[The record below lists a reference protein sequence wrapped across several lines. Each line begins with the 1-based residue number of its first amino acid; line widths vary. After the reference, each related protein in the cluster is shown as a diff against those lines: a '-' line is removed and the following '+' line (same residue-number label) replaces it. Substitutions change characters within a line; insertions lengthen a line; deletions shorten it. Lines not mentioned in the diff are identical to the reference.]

1 MSSLRQ
7 VPGASNSTNT
17 SSTSKNTSTTSS
29 TSASAFAG
37 LGRVNSQPNT
47 AIQQQNQNSQQGQS
61 SSGRASTSQQDTNL
75 LNGLLQNFGETI
87 GLPDLEL
94 NDQNRCSLL
103 LGDGDEAVQLTM
115 DLSPDGSLC
124 FYTILDKNTGGIPNQ
139 IKEYIA
145 NQPGTEDGT
154 YLSLNSSGTT
164 VFLCLSDELK
174 KMNGLDF
181 ETLVRNFYSSANQW
195 RTTYKKLSKPM
206 NASTALLNRP
216 AAKDKKAKVERYI
229 DKATGFLAIAYIIY
243 RMGGVLA

>member
-17 SSTSKNTSTTSS
+17 SSTSKNTSTPSA
-29 TSASAFAG
+29 SASAFAG
-37 LGRVNSQPNT
+37 LGRVNSQPNA

-61 SSGRASTSQQDTNL
+61 SSGRASSPQQDTNL

-115 DLSPDGSLC
+115 ELSPDGALC
-124 FYTILDKNTGGIPNQ
+124 FYTILDKNTSGIPNQ
-139 IKEYIA
+139 VKEYIA

-195 RTTYKKLSKPM
+195 RANYKKLSKPM